1 MNALQEAGVQEAGV
15 QVTGVQV
22 TGMQVTGMQ
31 VTGVQVTGLQVAG
44 LFVTVYVHVS
54 RLLHGVCLYFGA
66 VTCIAARVAGIN
78 TRSQLHFHCHSVY
91 IGKAC

>member
-1 MNALQEAGVQEAGV
+1 M

-31 VTGVQVTGLQVAG
+31 VTGVQVTGLP
-44 LFVTVYVHVS
+44 VTVYVHVS
-54 RLLHGVCLYFGA
+54 RFLHGVCLYFAA
-66 VTCIAARVAGIN
+66 VTCIAARVAGII
-78 TRSQLHFHCHSVY
+78 TRSQLYFLCHSVY

>member
-1 MNALQEAGVQEAGV
+1 MQEAGV
-15 QVTGVQV
+15 
-22 TGMQVTGMQ
+22 Q

-54 RLLHGVCLYFGA
+54 RLLHGVCLYFAA

>member
-22 TGMQVTGMQ
+22 TGMQVTG
-31 VTGVQVTGLQVAG
+31 VQVTGLQVAC

-54 RLLHGVCLYFGA
+54 RLLHGVCLYFAA